1 MVEFDR
7 RLIPTRGIE
16 QLILDAK
23 TQQKLK
29 QIVSM
34 EKSRQ
39 VLFSEWGYCD
49 KTFSDQ
55 VLCHFLGLR
64 FLEM

>member
-1 MVEFDR
+1 MVDFDR

-16 QLILDAK
+16 QMILDGK
-23 TQQKLK
+23 TQQKMK
-29 QIVSM
+29 RIVAM

-49 KTFSDQ
+49 KTYRDQ
-55 VLCHFLGLR
+55 VMARAGEGR
-64 FLEM
+64 EERE